1 MKKFFPYKWALFI
14 FVLATVLRILF
25 LDYLPQRVDG
35 DSSRFGLD
43 GLKAWSEHWPFLGTG
58 WYGHTNALMYVIGF
72 FTKSFENE
80 LFGLRLFSALG
91 GVLGVVA
98 TYFLS
103 KKMFGERVALWSS
116 LFLAICPFHIVL
128 SRIGTE
134 VVWMSFFA
142 PISLFLI
149 LKTSWKHDLLAGVL
163 IGVSQYLYPGARI
176 LPIMSCI
183 FLGVLWLYKKKTL
196 VETAKTGLIIT
207 AGLFLVYFPMARYF
221 YFHQNEYFARIDMV
235 GIVQSGWLENE
246 MRNKSFLQV
255 IIPKIIDNLKV
266 FCLPVKTGAQFWFF
280 RTPYLDALP
289 AVFFIIG
296 LSVSFIFIRKNFGF
310 LFLVL
315 FFLITVLFA
324 GVLTVDSPTPS
335 RYMIVFPVIAIF
347 VGLGLEKTANIL
359 NGKRTAFLLFLLLV
373 TSFVSYWKHEK
384 VDTWRYDKNT
394 QTATFTGRYLSKIK
408 ADYRVYFLSETSMYY
423 DASPTLRFLTKRN
436 GVNIFGSIEKEKGKI
451 NFKENYVFLI
461 LPSRVN
467 ELSLLKKINPG
478 GFEKIIYN
486 PRREIL
492 AYLFSN
498 INLY

>member
-1 MKKFFPYKWALFI
+1 MRKPFPSKWALFI
-14 FVLATVLRILF
+14 FALATILRILF
-25 LDYLPQRVDG
+25 LNYLPLRVDG

-43 GLKAWSEHWPFLGTG
+43 GLKAWSEHWPFIGTG

-72 FTKSFENE
+72 FTRSFEDN
-80 LFGLRLFSALG
+80 LFGLRLFSVLG
-91 GVLGVVA
+91 GILGVVA

-103 KKMFGERVALWSS
+103 KKVFGERVALWSS
-116 LFLAICPFHIVL
+116 LFLAICPFHLVL

-142 PISLFLI
+142 PISFLLI
-149 LKTSWKHDLLAGVL
+149 LNNARKQDFLAGVL
-163 IGVSQYLYPGARI
+163 IGISQYLYPGARI

-183 FLGVLWLYKKKTL
+183 LLGVLWLYKKKTL
-196 VETAKTGLIIT
+196 VEAVKTGLIII
-207 AGLFLVYFPMARYF
+207 AGLLLVYFPMARYF
-221 YFHQNEYFARIDMV
+221 YFHQNEYSARINIV
-235 GIVQSGWLENE
+235 GIVQSRWLENE
-246 MRNKSFLQV
+246 MRDKSFLQV

-280 RTPYLDALP
+280 RTPYLDVLP
-289 AVFFIIG
+289 ATFFIIG
-296 LSVSFIFIRKNFGF
+296 LSISFIFIKKNFGF

-335 RYMIVFPVIAIF
+335 RYMVVFPAIVVF

-359 NGKRTAFLLFLLLV
+359 KGKGTFFLLFLLLV
-373 TSFVSYWKHEK
+373 TSFASYWEHEK

-394 QTATFTGRYLSKIK
+394 QTATFTGRHLSKIK
-408 ADYRVYFLSETSMYY
+408 TDYKVYFLSEASMYY
-423 DASPTLRFLTKRN
+423 DASPTLRFLTKKN
-436 GVNIFGSIEKEKGKI
+436 GVNISGSIEKEKDKI
-451 NFKENYVFLI
+451 NFKENYIFLI

-467 ELSLLKKINPG
+467 ELSLLKKINPN

-486 PRREIL
+486 PRNEIL

-498 INLY
+498 FNLY